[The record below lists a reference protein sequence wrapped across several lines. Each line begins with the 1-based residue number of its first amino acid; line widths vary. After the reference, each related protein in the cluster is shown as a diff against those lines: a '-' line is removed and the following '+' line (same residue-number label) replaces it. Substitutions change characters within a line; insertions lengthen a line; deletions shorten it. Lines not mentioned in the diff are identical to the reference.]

1 MHERAE
7 EEDGGGGLVRVS
19 FRVEVRLGY
28 PNPSPSPSP
37 SPSPNPTDH
46 VQLRREREVA
56 SASAVLQLEDVELQR
71 HLVRMMRWEVGG
83 LGAQAESVHAMKR
96 HQPDD
101 SERCERRVR
110 RAEEQHTLDARCQ
123 QSAPEAAHADVKA
136 NAQRRKPNL
145 PDPSTCAGEHEER
158 DWWRQRVSERR

>member
-1 MHERAE
+1 M
-7 EEDGGGGLVRVS
+7 
-19 FRVEVRLGY
+19 GY
-28 PNPSPSPSP
+28 PNPNPSPSPSP
-37 SPSPNPTDH
+37 SPTNH

-56 SASAVLQLEDVELQR
+56 STLLQLEDVELQR

-96 HQPDD
+96 HQPND
-101 SERCERRVR
+101 SERCERHVS

-123 QSAPEAAHADVKA
+123 QSAPEAAHADVKS

-145 PDPSTCAGEHEER
+145 PDPSTCAGKHEER
-158 DWWRQRVSERR
+158 DRWRQRVSERR